1 MDEQAEEIKE
11 LRQKIDEMTSI
22 FKMAKRI
29 EDLEMKLDRILA
41 SSGSQMRTKSE

>member
-22 FKMAKRI
+22 FEMAKRI

-41 SSGSQMRTKSE
+41 SSGSLGRTKL